1 MADAFSG
8 LGLDDFGP
16 EPEISRQMADYLIAL
31 AVEKGIS
38 PGYGR
43 RLEDWIDLELGI
55 TVDEVGELTREEY
68 ERVREALEEL

>member
-1 MADAFSG
+1 MSASSAGF
-8 LGLDDFGP
+8 GLDDFGP
-16 EPEISRQMADYLIAL
+16 EPEVSRQMADYLIAL

-43 RLEDWIDLELGI
+43 RLEDWIDLELEI